1 MSNKLKRKAK
11 KKTVDFGEY
20 TISLPSGTMLESFI
34 KYTAEE
40 PWNIDRVTDFQDA
53 HSARVRKKVE
63 KNQSFSQQEMDEMY
77 EFSEYFLDQYTD
89 EEGCLDQ
96 EIADCYDE
104 MPFILRVISSYF
116 DYQEEIAKTE
126 ALSSLSDVELK
137 EAGMLRDKILSA
149 GDSLLISGLVSGE
162 IVSMVLLDFIMQDP
176 EKAAEYREDLLFDCA
191 IMIYEG
197 GFLVVDVID
206 DEKTKIF
213 GVAGLE
219 PGKWRSM
226 SKEELEQVVCSD
238 EDGNPV
244 PLDDGEE
251 FVDFVDMVKE

>member
-1 MSNKLKRKAK
+1 
-11 KKTVDFGEY
+11 
-20 TISLPSGTMLESFI
+20 
-34 KYTAEE
+34 
-40 PWNIDRVTDFQDA
+40 
-53 HSARVRKKVE
+53 
-63 KNQSFSQQEMDEMY
+63 
-77 EFSEYFLDQYTD
+77 
-89 EEGCLDQ
+89 
-96 EIADCYDE
+96 
-104 MPFILRVISSYF
+104 
-116 DYQEEIAKTE
+116 
-126 ALSSLSDVELK
+126 
-137 EAGMLRDKILSA
+137 
-149 GDSLLISGLVSGE
+149 
-162 IVSMVLLDFIMQDP
+162 MVLLDFIMQDP

-191 IMIYEG
+191 TLIYEG

-251 FVDFVDMVKE
+251 FVDFADMVKE